1 MAHEFHSGLYI
12 GKQAWHGLGNV
23 LPEDSDVRFDV
34 SQALEISGCSFEV
47 EKVPTFLNW
56 NGETR
61 ETGHFSTVR
70 KDTGAILGN
79 VGDRYD
85 VLQTVE
91 QFSWFQPFLETKEV
105 AFEACIAL
113 RGGAVVS
120 VLARILRDDEK
131 VGNDHIRKYLLL
143 ASSHDGSIATNVGF
157 TPIRV
162 ECSNRLS
169 MAMNSKQSALFKI
182 RHTKSQLDVLSKVR
196 ETIDL
201 VDREFKATAE
211 QYRKLAD
218 CGIKMSDLRKYMKLV
233 MDYPED
239 ESAMSTRSKNTLD
252 RLIGYAIGGIGQ
264 SGDVR
269 DLTAW
274 TAYQGITEYVTHH
287 AGRNGENRFLSGNF
301 GVNAKLN
308 ERALTLAMQLA
319 S

>member
-1 MAHEFHSGLYI
+1 MSAQFTSGLFV

-131 VGNDHIRKYLLL
+131 VGKDHIRKYLLL

-162 ECSNRLS
+162 ECMNRLS

-211 QYRKLAD
+211 QYRKLAE
-218 CGIKMSDLRKYMKLV
+218 CGIGYSDLRKYVKLV

-239 ESAMSTRSKNTLD
+239 ESAMATRSKNTLD